1 MDFNDI
7 FKQVVPLYTQLNF
20 WLTILGTVLLW
31 YAVSVAFAHVF
42 FGAGN
47 RSAVEAANQGM
58 NIALLLLAVALA
70 AGAYFLFKPT
80 DLIYLGAVTLTF
92 LLLAII
98 LHVIFSKM
106 GARA

>member
-1 MDFNDI
+1 MDFNNI
-7 FKQVVPLYTQLNF
+7 FGQVIPLYTQVNF

-31 YAVSVAFAHVF
+31 YAVSVALAHAF

-58 NIALLLLAVALA
+58 NFSLLLLAVALA
-70 AGAYFLFKPT
+70 AGAYFLFKPA
-80 DLIYLGAVTLTF
+80 DLIYLVAVTLTF
-92 LLLAII
+92 VLLAAI
-98 LHVIFSKM
+98 LHVLFSRM